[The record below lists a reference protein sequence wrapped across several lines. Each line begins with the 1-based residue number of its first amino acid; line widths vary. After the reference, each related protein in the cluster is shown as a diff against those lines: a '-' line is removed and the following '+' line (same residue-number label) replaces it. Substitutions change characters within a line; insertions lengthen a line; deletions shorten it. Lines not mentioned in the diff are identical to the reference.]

1 MLRFR
6 PGAMLLCLLPTAPTA
21 QAAEGRETP
30 LQQSFAIEAR
40 GTPAPVVIEGVRL
53 LRYELHLTNF
63 AARSLSLE
71 RVTIR
76 ARRSARPLATLE
88 GEALAHASL
97 LVGGVGGSDARAV
110 APGQRVIVY
119 VDLAVPEALPAQ
131 IEHLIQFEGTSQGEV
146 VGGTLSLDPRPLP
159 QLGPP
164 LRGGPWAAIYDPGM
178 ERGHRRVP
186 YAVAGQVTIPG
197 RHAIDWMRVGD
208 NGAASGKNEGLG
220 AEVLAVADAVVA
232 AARDGVAEPAG
243 ERPAVALA
251 DASGNYV
258 ALDLGDGRFAFY
270 EHLMPGLRVKVG
282 DRVRRGQV
290 IGRLGS
296 TGQASRPHLH
306 FHVADAASTLGAE
319 GLPYQLSGGMIVGR
333 FSSIETFG
341 RNAPWTVTKAAPT
354 DFPAPNTV
362 VLFP

>member
-1 MLRFR
+1 MLRLRF
-6 PGAMLLCLLPTAPTA
+6 GAMLLCLLPEAPA
-21 QAAEGRETP
+21 AHAAEGRETQ
-30 LQQSFAIEAR
+30 LQQAFAIEAR

-63 AARSLSLE
+63 AARPLSLE
-71 RVTIR
+71 RLTIR
-76 ARRSARPLATLE
+76 ARPSARPLANLE
-88 GEALAHASL
+88 GESLARAAL
-97 LVGGVGGSDARAV
+97 LVGGERGIDPRTIE
-110 APGQRVIVY
+110 PGRRVIVY
-119 VDLAVPEALPAQ
+119 IDLAMPESLPAQ
-131 IEHLIQFEGTSQGEV
+131 IDHLIQFEGTSAGEV
-146 VGGTLSLDPRPLP
+146 IGGTLAVDPRPLP

-208 NGAASGKNEGLG
+208 DGAALGKSDGLG

-232 AARDGVAEPAG
+232 AARDGMAEPVG

-251 DASGNYV
+251 DASGNYL
-258 ALDLGDGRFAFY
+258 ALDLGGGRFAFY

-319 GLPYQLSGGMIVGR
+319 GLPYRLGGGTIVGR
-333 FSSIETFG
+333 FPSIETFG
-341 RNAPWTVTKAAPT
+341 QNAPWTVTKAAPT
-354 DFPAPNTV
+354 DFPGPNAV